1 MRPKG
6 GPGGPPGVQVAG
18 RGRGLRLRARISSR
32 PRQRQQGMV
41 TPDPH
46 LVTSL
51 ELEAEAADDDASWW
65 PLISSCCL
73 HQMVDNT
80 QNRVFSFCKIVHVIL
95 IRFFFLHH
103 GLLLLPARLQSVRSG
118 SANVSPI
125 DRSMSIDPFQARCGA
140 VQVQVG

>member
-1 MRPKG
+1 M
-6 GPGGPPGVQVAG
+6 AG
-18 RGRGLRLRARISSR
+18 ASGSGRESRLV
-32 PRQRQQGMV
+32 RQQGMV

-80 QNRVFSFCKIVHVIL
+80 QNRVFSFCKIVHVMCAYSLKL
-95 IRFFFLHH
+95 IRRFISL
-103 GLLLLPARLQSVRSG
+103 S
-118 SANVSPI
+118 
-125 DRSMSIDPFQARCGA
+125 
-140 VQVQVG
+140 